1 MNTANVRIHRKRP
14 HLARTADSGR
24 DTGSPGSRGTGN
36 QSNGRPG
43 EVVTGK
49 RGRQAT
55 GVVNQRNPARPR
67 PRADEDSGKIKV
79 TSALNFG
86 KWNVLTMRKLGKL
99 EMMEKEMA
107 DHDLGCLGLSE
118 TRWTGK
124 GHFVTDLG
132 STVIYS
138 GLEDKKASGV
148 AVMLDRMRAKSL
160 LGYNPISD
168 RILTVRL
175 AAKPWNVTIIQIYAP
190 TNQAPESESIHFYSC
205 LQQVVSDTPKQD
217 VMIIC
222 GDFNAKIG
230 EGAPIGKEALGK
242 RNENGQRLIDFAIA
256 NRLIA
261 ANAITRQHARKKYT
275 WRSFNGLH
283 RNQID
288 YVLVQ
293 KRWQSAVAKCRSY
306 PGADADS
313 DHVLVGMKFKI
324 KLKRLQQTKRREN
337 YDFSQSEQY
346 RLELLNRYACLD
358 TPEASDPSALSESAD
373 DEWQHLKRNMLESA
387 HSTMRK

>member
-1 MNTANVRIHRKRP
+1 MGSILLCTYSNVRIIPAGPACIDSCFFLPRPIVVFAQLLYSKRILP

-86 KWNVLTMRKLGKL
+86 QWNPQTMRKLGKL
-99 EMMEKEMA
+99 EMVEKEMA

-306 PGADADS
+306 PETCIHVTETVAKTRGLRFYDS
-313 DHVLVGMKFKI
+313 NKLVDFRNDHFYSTIIIFGFK
-324 KLKRLQQTKRREN
+324 R
-337 YDFSQSEQY
+337 F
-346 RLELLNRYACLD
+346 
-358 TPEASDPSALSESAD
+358 
-373 DEWQHLKRNMLESA
+373 RN
-387 HSTMRK
+387 